1 MNKLRA
7 TCPPFN
13 HVVRLD
19 PATKGS
25 HNAGSTGVPSPKER
39 CTGLTFAPV
48 ILIVTMLSRK
58 KVSCVCTCDYPRPQ
72 RHSVFRVVVS
82 GRSALAR
89 VTVQLTFSQNLTI
102 CTRKRANG
110 EWPVGSGRRRGA

>member
-48 ILIVTMLSRK
+48 ILIRNCDDAVAK
-58 KVSCVCTCDYPRPQ
+58 KGQLCV
-72 RHSVFRVVVS
+72 HV
-82 GRSALAR
+82 
-89 VTVQLTFSQNLTI
+89 
-102 CTRKRANG
+102 
-110 EWPVGSGRRRGA
+110 